1 MKYLYEFIGA
11 FFLVFTVGMTVMNPA
26 ISSFAPIAIAT
37 ILSCMVY
44 AGGHISGG
52 HYNPAVSLSVFMQK
66 KLTASDLGLY
76 WIAQILGGIIAAFTV
91 IYFKGGAST
100 TAANLTTNAILAE
113 FLFTFLLCFVVLNV
127 AVAKETAGNS
137 YFGFAIGF
145 VLLVGA
151 YAVGS
156 ISTAA
161 FNPAVV
167 FGEAFMNLISWK
179 DTWMLLLGNVAG
191 AVVAALIFRAA
202 HPNN

>member
-11 FFLVFTVGMTVMNPA
+11 FFLVFTVGMTVMNPT

-37 ILSCMVY
+37 ILSIMVY

-66 KLTASDLGLY
+66 KITASDLGFY
-76 WIAQILGGIIAAFTV
+76 CIAQILGGIIAAFTV

-127 AVAKETAGNS
+127 AVAKKTAGNS

-151 YAVGS
+151 YTVGS

-167 FGEAFMNLISWK
+167 LGEALMNLISWK
-179 DTWMLLLGNVAG
+179 DTWMLLLGNIAG
-191 AVVAALIFRAA
+191 AVAAALLFNAA
-202 HPNN
+202 HPKN

>member
-11 FFLVFTVGMTVMNPA
+11 FFLVFTVGMTVMNPT

-37 ILSCMVY
+37 ILSIMVY

-66 KLTASDLGLY
+66 KITASDLGFY
-76 WIAQILGGIIAAFTV
+76 CIAQILGGIIAAFTV

-127 AVAKETAGNS
+127 AVARETAGNS

-151 YAVGS
+151 YTVGS

-167 FGEAFMNLISWK
+167 LGEALMNLISWK
-179 DTWMLLLGNVAG
+179 DTWMLLLGNIAG
-191 AVVAALIFRAA
+191 AVAAALLFNAA
-202 HPNN
+202 HPKN

>member
-37 ILSCMVY
+37 ILAVMVY

-66 KLTASDLGLY
+66 KLTASDLGFY

-100 TAANLTTNAILAE
+100 APATLTTHVILAE

-127 AVAKETAGNS
+127 AVAKETSGNS

-179 DTWMLLLGNVAG
+179 DIWMLLLGNIAG
-191 AVVAALIFRAA
+191 AIAASLIFSAT